1 MSEIHEMPVSRSPRD
16 RGPETERRLLDA
28 TLECLRTHGIGG
40 TTSRQITST
49 AGVNLAAI
57 TYHFGSKDE
66 LVAQALA
73 QATRRWLAPV
83 LEVLSR
89 DQDPAVR
96 MIAAVSAF
104 RTAFE
109 DAREILPA
117 YFQALVQAPR
127 SSAVQAVMSE
137 TVDEFR
143 AILTR
148 QTTEMRTAGYLP
160 SWVVPEAMATVLIA
174 ILDGLALQAI
184 INPQALNPDVVL
196 GQVVN
201 LLMAVRTGQS

>member
-1 MSEIHEMPVSRSPRD
+1 MARL
-16 RGPETERRLLDA
+16 RRVDA

-73 QATRRWLAPV
+73 HATRRWLAPV

-89 DQDPAVR
+89 DQDPAIR

-117 YFQALVQAPR
+117 YFHALVQAPR
-127 SSAVQAVMSE
+127 SPAVQAVMNE

-184 INPQALNPDVVL
+184 INPEALDPDVVL

-201 LLMAVRTGQS
+201 LLMAVRRGHS